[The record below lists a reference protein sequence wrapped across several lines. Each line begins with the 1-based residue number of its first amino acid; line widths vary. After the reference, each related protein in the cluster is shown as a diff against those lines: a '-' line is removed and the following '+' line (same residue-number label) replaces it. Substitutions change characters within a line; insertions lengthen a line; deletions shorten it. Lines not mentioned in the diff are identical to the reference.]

1 MDVGNLI
8 RMANSIGHY
17 FEALPDH
24 AEALDGI
31 ANHIQKFWEPRMRRA
46 LLDFVAQHPDGAGGD
61 STLLP
66 LVLEAVLHYR
76 QRLTP
81 AAPAPVN

>member
-24 AEALDGI
+24 REALDGI

-46 LLDFVAQHPDGAGGD
+46 LLEFVAQHPDGANGD
-61 STLLP
+61 IVVLP
-66 LVLEAVLHYR
+66 LVLEAVVLYR
-76 QRLTP
+76 DRLTP
-81 AAPAPVN
+81 AMPANTA